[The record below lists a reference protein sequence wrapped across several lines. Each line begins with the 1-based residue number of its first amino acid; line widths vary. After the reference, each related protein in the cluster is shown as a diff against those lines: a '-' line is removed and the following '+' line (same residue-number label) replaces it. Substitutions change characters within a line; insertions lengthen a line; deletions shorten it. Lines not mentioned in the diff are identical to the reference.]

1 MVPKLQLRVPDVIEH
16 EPAPVPPLMD
26 QLSPA
31 LFGRVSESMTLFADP
46 APPLFTVIVNPMLSV
61 ELTVAAS
68 AVLVTVRSGQLT
80 VITTGPEELF
90 EVLASLVAETLAVF
104 VTGPQFAE
112 VVGDEICTVTLPG
125 ARVPMLQVKVPAV
138 IEQLPPAVPPS
149 TVQLKPPGRRSLS
162 TTPLAVPGPALLT
175 VIR

>member
-31 LFGRVSESMTLFADP
+31 LFGSVSESMTFFADP

-68 AVLVTVRSGQLT
+68 AVLVTDRSGQLT
-80 VITTGPEELF
+80 VISTGPEELLA
-90 EVLASLVAETLAVF
+90 VLASLVAEALAVLL
-104 VTGPQFAE
+104 TGPQFAE
-112 VVGDEICTVTLPG
+112 VVGDEMCTVTLPG
-125 ARVPMLQVKVPAV
+125 ASVPMLQISVPAA

-149 TVQLKPPGRRSLS
+149 TDQLKPPGSASVR
-162 TTPLAVPGPALLT
+162 TTALTSAVPA
-175 VIR
+175 

>member
-1 MVPKLQLRVPDVIEH
+1 M
-16 EPAPVPPLMD
+16 
-26 QLSPA
+26 LSPA
-31 LFGRVSESMTLFADP
+31 S
-46 APPLFTVIVNPMLSV
+46 
-61 ELTVAAS
+61 TVAAS

-80 VITTGPEELF
+80 VITTAPEELLA
-90 EVLASLVAETLAVF
+90 VLASLVALALAVF

-125 ARVPMLQVKVPAV
+125 ASVPMLQVKVPAA

-149 TVQLKPPGRRSLS
+149 TVQLKPAGSVSVR
-162 TTPLAVPGPALLT
+162 TTPLAVPGPALFT